1 MREEKINI
9 RISSSK
15 SSRITPAPSRYT
27 IRERENLHLAIFLRG
42 QINLE
47 ISTNAHS
54 ILNKKDQKRQ
64 DLRVHGGISTI
75 RPFSPFTSDQVLFQ
89 YSPF

>member
-1 MREEKINI
+1 MGEKINI
-9 RISSSK
+9 RTSSSK

-27 IRERENLHLAIFLRG
+27 IRENLHLAIFLRG